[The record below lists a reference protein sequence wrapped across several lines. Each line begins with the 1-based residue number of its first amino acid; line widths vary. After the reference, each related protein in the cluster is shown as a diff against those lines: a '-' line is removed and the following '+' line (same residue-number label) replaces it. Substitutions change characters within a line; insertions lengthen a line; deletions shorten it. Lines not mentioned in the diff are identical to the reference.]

1 MSPGLSPTSTN
12 RERQRNTG
20 HFFLSY
26 RMLCSAGW
34 VTARAEPGL
43 NFTHPNTW
51 RKPHYF
57 GGEKIDS
64 KWLSDSP
71 ENAQS
76 LVKSL
81 VDSLQIK
88 ITGLKKVRNNSESC

>member
-1 MSPGLSPTSTN
+1 
-12 RERQRNTG
+12 
-20 HFFLSY
+20 
-26 RMLCSAGW
+26 MLCSAGW
-34 VTARAEPGL
+34 VTARPEPGL